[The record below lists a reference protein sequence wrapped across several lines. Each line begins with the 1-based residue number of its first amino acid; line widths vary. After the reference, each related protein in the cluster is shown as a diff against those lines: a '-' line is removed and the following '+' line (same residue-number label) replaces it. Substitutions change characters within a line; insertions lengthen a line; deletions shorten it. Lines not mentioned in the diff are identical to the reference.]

1 MESDLSQQINIGKD
15 TEARLI
21 QVGISSFAE
30 LKAVGAEQAFIRL
43 QTVDPG
49 ACLSRLSA
57 LEGAIQGVRW
67 HSLPARRKEELRA
80 FIKMVKK
87 KDSR

>member
-15 TEARLI
+15 TEAKLI

-49 ACLSRLSA
+49 ACLSLLSA

-67 HSLPARRKEELRA
+67 HSLPAGRKEELRV

-87 KDSR
+87 